1 MSTHFGKFSGG
12 IFRAENALLS
22 GREKSREINYPAF
35 VFLPGKDNFLLLF
48 VPGCDMMSI

>member
-22 GREKSREINYPAF
+22 GREKAGESIIPPSF
-35 VFLPGKDNFLLLF
+35 FLPGKDNFLLLF
-48 VPGCDMMSI
+48 VPGCDIMSV